1 MSSDIFSSN
10 ENIRNRAAGAAFD
23 GCPPEILG
31 ILLTVPMGFLFTVT
45 LGIPFS
51 ISTKAHR
58 FLPP

>member
-1 MSSDIFSSN
+1 
-10 ENIRNRAAGAAFD
+10 
-23 GCPPEILG
+23 
-31 ILLTVPMGFLFTVT
+31 VPMGFLFTVT